1 MLTKKTIYIL
11 ECDNCNKNISAD
23 SLNLII
29 HLAKARGWEL
39 EKEKCICKSC
49 SEIAKIKE
57 LLQTIKIRRYY
68 SPMRP
73 IGIGTCPKKGYWIGE
88 NFNERTYC
96 SNIGREAWGYVEY
109 CRPLT
114 EQEIS
119 DYELIPDPENS

>member
-11 ECDNCNKNISAD
+11 ECDNCNKTISAD
-23 SLNLII
+23 SSI
-29 HLAKARGWEL
+29 R
-39 EKEKCICKSC
+39 
-49 SEIAKIKE
+49 
-57 LLQTIKIRRYY
+57 IRRYY

-73 IGIGTCPKKGYWIGE
+73 IGIGTCPKEGYWMGE

-96 SNIGREAWGYVEY
+96 SDIGREAWGYVEY

-119 DYELIPDPENS
+119 DYELIPDPKNS